1 MGPHYWIP
9 AQVVVWG
16 LIEVLQ
22 LFVTNAGGWYVA
34 RLFLG
39 LAESGFIPGGLY
51 ILSTWYAPNELTQ
64 RTAIFFLGPAL
75 AGAFGSLIS
84 AGALTLHLQGGLSG
98 WQWLVF
104 IFVLRADV
112 ISVNIPVYFVGY
124 LSYVGSLR

>member
-1 MGPHYWIP
+1 M
-9 AQVVVWG
+9 
-16 LIEVLQ
+16 
-22 LFVTNAGGWYVA
+22 FVTNAGGWYVA

-84 AGALTLHLQGGLSG
+84 AGALSLHLQGGLSG
-98 WQWLVF
+98 WQWLVC
-104 IFVLRADV
+104 IFVLRAEV
-112 ISVNIPVYFVGY
+112 MSVNMMVNRVGY
-124 LSYVGSLR
+124 LSYVGSLL

>member
-1 MGPHYWIP
+1 M
-9 AQVVVWG
+9 
-16 LIEVLQ
+16 
-22 LFVTNAGGWYVA
+22 FVTNAGGWYVA

-84 AGALTLHLQGGLSG
+84 AGALSLHLQGGLSG

-104 IFVLRADV
+104 IFCFVLR
-112 ISVNIPVYFVGY
+112 
-124 LSYVGSLR
+124 